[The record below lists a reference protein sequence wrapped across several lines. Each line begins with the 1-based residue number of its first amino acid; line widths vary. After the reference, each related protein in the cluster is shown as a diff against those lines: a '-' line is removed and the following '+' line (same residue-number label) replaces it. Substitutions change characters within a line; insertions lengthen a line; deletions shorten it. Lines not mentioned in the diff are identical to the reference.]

1 MRHCVIFYSIPHFI
15 FQMLVSSH
23 STDFGPTNGLWLAV
37 WKTLLCVFF
46 LTCLWLRDI
55 SGFEIDVQMKYQQR
69 GGKHIYRSEWTGLG
83 REWKVSSVE
92 GQRPNPEIQG
102 NDTEET
108 VQYMLWKP
116 MQEMVFDK
124 EGITFS
130 AVQCC

>member
-1 MRHCVIFYSIPHFI
+1 M
-15 FQMLVSSH
+15 
-23 STDFGPTNGLWLAV
+23 
-37 WKTLLCVFF
+37 
-46 LTCLWLRDI
+46 
-55 SGFEIDVQMKYQQR
+55 
-69 GGKHIYRSEWTGLG
+69 
-83 REWKVSSVE
+83 SSVE